1 MRNLIVA
8 IAAVGGGWLMAHCAQ
23 QWAVVA
29 TTQFATG
36 GPNPTMGLF
45 IGPAALFGALG
56 GALLAG
62 LLLPR

>member
-8 IAAVGGGWLMAHCAQ
+8 VAAVGGGWLMAHCAQ
-23 QWAVVA
+23 QWAVAA
-29 TTQFATG
+29 TSQLAS

>member
-1 MRNLIVA
+1 
-8 IAAVGGGWLMAHCAQ
+8 MAHCAQ
-23 QWAVVA
+23 QWAVAA
-29 TTQFATG
+29 TTQIA